1 MLDATNVLVGTPDQA
16 AGTGAIL
23 SAPLGTTLPTSVDDA
38 TTGFVD
44 SGYISEDGLQLANDL
59 STTDIMDWSGSLV
72 RRIKESFSGTLT
84 WNQLETNAE
93 ALKNAFGDDAVT
105 VTAATQTHGEQL
117 AVAIKGE
124 LPAAK
129 SWIFKIK
136 DGNAKILIVVPN
148 GQVTSLGEVS
158 FTAGDAIVWPVTLS
172 AYPDSTGTSIYIY
185 TDNGKATA

>member
-1 MLDATNVLVGTPDQA
+1 MLENRNVLVGTPNQA
-16 AGTGAIL
+16 NGTGAIL

-38 TTGFVD
+38 TTGFTD
-44 SGYISEDGLQLANDL
+44 SGFISEDGLQLTNDL
-59 STTDIMDWSGSLV
+59 STTDIMDWSGTLV
-72 RRIKESFSGTLT
+72 RRIKESFSGTLA
-84 WNQLETNAE
+84 WSQLETNAE

-105 VTAATQTHGEQL
+105 VTPATQTHGEQL

-129 SWIFKIK
+129 SWVFKIK
-136 DGNAKILIVVPN
+136 DGDAKVLIVVPN
-148 GQVTSLGEVS
+148 GQVSSLGEVN

-185 TDNGKATA
+185 TDNGVVTA